1 MKTRRNFIIIAVSF
15 AVILVAFA
23 IIMLTRSYKFALSSE
38 YYGSA
43 EVQDINI
50 NELQSLIDG
59 QKSFGLFISQPTC
72 QASADL
78 EKNLDVFLEAYPLKF
93 YEISFSTIKDDNIIP
108 DLKFYPSFAIFH
120 NGRVVDFLEA
130 DSDED
135 AAAYTSVDGF
145 KDWFSGYVELSI

>member
-1 MKTRRNFIIIAVSF
+1 MKNRRSLIIIVVSF
-15 AVILVAFA
+15 VVILVAFV
-23 IIMLTRSYKFALSSE
+23 IIMLTRSHKFALSSE
-38 YYGSA
+38 YYGTA
-43 EVQDINI
+43 EVQDTNTD
-50 NELQSLIDG
+50 ELQSFIDG
-59 QKSFGLFISQPTC
+59 QKSFGLFISQPAC

-93 YEISFSTIKDDNIIP
+93 YEISFSTIKDGDIVP
-108 DLKFYPSFAIFH
+108 DLKFYPSFAIFY

-145 KDWFSGYVELSI
+145 EDWFSGYVELSI

>member
-1 MKTRRNFIIIAVSF
+1 MKNRRSLIIIAVSF
-15 AVILVAFA
+15 VIILAAFV
-23 IIMLTRSYKFALSSE
+23 IIMLTRSHKFALSSE
-38 YYGSA
+38 YYGA
-43 EVQDINI
+43 AGVQDINI
-50 NELQSLIDG
+50 DKLQSLIDE
-59 QKSFGLFISQPTC
+59 QKSFGLFISQPAC

-78 EKNLDVFLEAYPLKF
+78 KKNLDVFLEAYPLKF
-93 YEISFSTIKDDNIIP
+93 YEISFSTIKDSNIIP

-145 KDWFSGYVELSI
+145 EDWFSGYVEFSI